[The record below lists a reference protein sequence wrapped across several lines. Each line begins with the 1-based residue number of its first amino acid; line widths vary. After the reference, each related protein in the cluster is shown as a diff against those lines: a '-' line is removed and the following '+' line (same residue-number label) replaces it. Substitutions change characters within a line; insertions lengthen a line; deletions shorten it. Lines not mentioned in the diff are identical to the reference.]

1 MDTKWDTL
9 LKIAEVE
16 CSEWLSQREKL
27 VNRLS
32 VSRANKEQLQ
42 FRSAEVLEDLKG
54 ALELNSSD
62 VFLIINFSKDLGELK
77 AAVERDIELIQLD
90 MKKIEAGLNDAVKN
104 KMKYTALKER
114 EIEALLLKQSLE
126 EEQRIEEWVSS
137 TPHKGKLARLLLHTM
152 RAEET

>member
-32 VSRANKEQLQ
+32 VSKANKEQLQ

-137 TPHKGKLARLLLHTM
+137 TPL
-152 RAEET
+152 

>member
-32 VSRANKEQLQ
+32 VSKANKEQLQ

>member
-1 MDTKWDTL
+1 MNTKWDTL

-27 VNRLS
+27 ANRLS
-32 VSRANKEQLQ
+32 VSKANKEQLQ

-90 MKKIEAGLNDAVKN
+90 MKKIEAGLNGAVKN

-114 EIEALLLKQSLE
+114 EIKALLLKQSLE
-126 EEQRIEEWVSS
+126 EEERIEEWVSS
-137 TPHKGKLARLLLHTM
+137 TPL
-152 RAEET
+152 

>member
-27 VNRLS
+27 ANRLS
-32 VSRANKEQLQ
+32 LSKANKEQLQ
-42 FRSAEVLEDLKG
+42 LRSAEVLEDLKG

-77 AAVERDIELIQLD
+77 AAVDRDIEAMQLD
-90 MKKIEAGLNDAVKN
+90 MREIEAGLSDAVKN
-104 KMKYTALKER
+104 KMKYAALKER
-114 EIEALLLKQSLE
+114 EIKALLLKQSLE
-126 EEQRIEEWVSS
+126 EEERIEEWVSS
-137 TPHKGKLARLLLHTM
+137 AFL
-152 RAEET
+152 

>member
-27 VNRLS
+27 ANRLS
-32 VSRANKEQLQ
+32 VSKANKEQLQ

-90 MKKIEAGLNDAVKN
+90 MKKIEAGLNGAVKN

-114 EIEALLLKQSLE
+114 EIKALLLKQSLE
-126 EEQRIEEWVSS
+126 EEERIEEWVSS
-137 TPHKGKLARLLLHTM
+137 TPL
-152 RAEET
+152 

>member
-32 VSRANKEQLQ
+32 VSKANKEQLQ

-114 EIEALLLKQSLE
+114 EIAALLLKQSLE

>member
-1 MDTKWDTL
+1 L
-9 LKIAEVE
+9 LKIAEAE

-32 VSRANKEQLQ
+32 LSRANKEQLQ
-42 FRSAEVLEDLKG
+42 LRSAEVLEDLKG

-77 AAVERDIELIQLD
+77 AAVDRDIEVIQLD

-104 KMKYTALKER
+104 KMKYAALKER
-114 EIEALLLKQSLE
+114 EIKALLLKQSLQE
-126 EEQRIEEWVSS
+126 EERVEEWVSS
-137 TPHKGKLARLLLHTM
+137 DFR
-152 RAEET
+152 

>member
-1 MDTKWDTL
+1 MDTMWDTL

-32 VSRANKEQLQ
+32 VSKANKEQLQ

-54 ALELNSSD
+54 ALELHSSD

-90 MKKIEAGLNDAVKN
+90 MKKIEAGLNGAVKN

-114 EIEALLLKQSLE
+114 EIKALLLKQSLE
-126 EEQRIEEWVSS
+126 EEERIEEWVSS
-137 TPHKGKLARLLLHTM
+137 TPL
-152 RAEET
+152 

>member
-1 MDTKWDTL
+1 VDTKWDTL

-137 TPHKGKLARLLLHTM
+137 TPHKEKLARLLLNTM

>member
-16 CSEWLSQREKL
+16 CSEWLSQKEKL

-32 VSRANKEQLQ
+32 LSRANKEQLQ
-42 FRSAEVLEDLKG
+42 LRAAEVLADLHG

-77 AAVERDIELIQLD
+77 AACDKDIELMQLD
-90 MKKIEAGLNDAVKN
+90 MKKIEAGLDDAVKN
-104 KMKYTALKER
+104 KMKYAALRDR
-114 EIEALLLKQSLE
+114 EIKTLRLKQALE
-126 EEQRIEEWVSS
+126 EDARIEDWISS
-137 TPHKGKLARLLLHTM
+137 TLP
-152 RAEET
+152 

>member
-1 MDTKWDTL
+1 M
-9 LKIAEVE
+9 
-16 CSEWLSQREKL
+16 
-27 VNRLS
+27 
-32 VSRANKEQLQ
+32 
-42 FRSAEVLEDLKG
+42 
-54 ALELNSSD
+54 
-62 VFLIINFSKDLGELK
+62 FLIINFSKDLGELK

-137 TPHKGKLARLLLHTM
+137 TPHKEKLARLLLHTI